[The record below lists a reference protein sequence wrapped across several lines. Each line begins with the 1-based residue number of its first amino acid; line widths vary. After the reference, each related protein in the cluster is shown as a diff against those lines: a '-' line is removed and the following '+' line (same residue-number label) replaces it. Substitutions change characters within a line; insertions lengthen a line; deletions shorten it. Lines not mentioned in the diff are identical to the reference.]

1 MLTSLLSLSAIA
13 ASPVQADPP
22 LTPLG
27 KWQVNWGDTN
37 CLAMQNYGDA
47 SAPITFGFKPSLN
60 GDVIRMII
68 TRKGPYQ
75 NAAHFP
81 ITLGDVKTTALGFRP
96 PKTNREMFWINI
108 PRADFDRLA
117 TLPAV
122 AIKGRRLDFSLS
134 TSGFA
139 AATRALDTCNKNLRA
154 HWNADEAGLARIGT
168 MSAPLVAPARL
179 VSSQDYPGQAIFEGR
194 DGTTGVSLLID
205 EQGVL
210 KDCVV
215 EQASGVATLDA
226 QTCILFQT
234 RGKFSAAKDKDGKPV
249 KSRLFYR
256 FRWKTG

>member
-1 MLTSLLSLSAIA
+1 MLNALTMLAAI
-13 ASPVQADPP
+13 ASPVQADAP
-22 LTPLG
+22 LKPLG
-27 KWQVNWGDTN
+27 KWRVDWGDTA
-37 CLAMQNYGDA
+37 CLAVQSYGDA
-47 SAPITFGFKPSLN
+47 QAPTTFAFKPSLN
-60 GDVIRMII
+60 GDVIRVMI

-75 NAAHFP
+75 AAAHFP
-81 ITLGDVKTTALGFRP
+81 VTLGDVKTTALGFRP
-96 PKTNREMFWINI
+96 AKSDREMFWINV

-117 TLPAV
+117 ALSAV
-122 AIKGRRLDFSLS
+122 AIKGRRLDLNLS

-139 AATRALDTCNKNLRA
+139 AAIRALDTCNTNLRA

-168 MSAPLVAPARL
+168 MSAPIVAPARL

-205 EQGVL
+205 EQGAL
-210 KDCVV
+210 KDCMV

-234 RGKFSAAKDKDGKPV
+234 RGKFAAAKDKDGKPV
-249 KSRLFYR
+249 KSRLTYR